1 MIHLYGT
8 WHWNHEEIEEK
19 RWCNIFFH
27 DCLYTRS
34 AYHYNSIQWLDESND
49 SWLYLNS
56 APVVVRRKNIF
67 GSSRKTASKCIF
79 GGTGCIKASLWYLA
93 VPICRD
99 AMTTNRRGHTCPQ
112 EVELWHSAT
121 ESCLD
126 YAFSPNQH
134 AIFLVRYWQLWVIL
148 ICQNPGQRLDVTSVP
163 NMVPCIKI
171 NRRHYLSTRL
181 DTKIGKKKKRYLS
194 NFTKLLCFSIII
206 LKWAASGTL
215 SGKLWPKSEQ
225 NSIITAKL
233 IKGRQQK
240 YCRLKGKVFL
250 FSKSGL
256 NYLTMTSKGKP

>member
-181 DTKIGKKKKRYLS
+181 DTKIGKKTIFIKLYKIALFLHHYIEMGSQRYT
-194 NFTKLLCFSIII
+194 FRETMAQKWTKLNNNSKTNKGTSTKVLQAQRKGFSFFQ
-206 LKWAASGTL
+206 KR
-215 SGKLWPKSEQ
+215 SE
-225 NSIITAKL
+225 
-233 IKGRQQK
+233 
-240 YCRLKGKVFL
+240 L
-250 FSKSGL
+250 FNNDK
-256 NYLTMTSKGKP
+256 

>member
-181 DTKIGKKKKRYLS
+181 DTKIGKKTIFIKLYKIALFLHHYIEMGSQRYT
-194 NFTKLLCFSIII
+194 FRETMAQKWTKLNNNS
-206 LKWAASGTL
+206 KTNKGT
-215 SGKLWPKSEQ
+215 S
-225 NSIITAKL
+225 T
-233 IKGRQQK
+233 
-240 YCRLKGKVFL
+240 KVL
-250 FSKSGL
+250 
-256 NYLTMTSKGKP
+256 